1 MKILREIVKR
11 SYSED
16 HQDRIFITIAL
27 VALGVVVLCIVL
39 FLIAHYRTMPSF
51 TANDSI
57 KEVNGLSAQQCD
69 TSGFYCDSVSAT
81 GVTYPDEQHVDDE
94 KPRVLAVD
102 NYHDIEEMV
111 LKIAKE
117 DIYVG
122 LWRVDEM
129 SNDKWYIIYRVG
141 RNQYLRIINVKKG
154 IYGKMTRLVC
164 EYNGWYHV
172 ASDKR
177 KRYEMYKGTLRYYYC
192 NELKASY
199 PTSVMVHIPQP
210 EFTSEEFYEYQEMI
224 EVENCRDE
232 YDEFESYDSYEDY
245 LEDGGFE

>member
-1 MKILREIVKR
+1 M
-11 SYSED
+11 
-16 HQDRIFITIAL
+16 
-27 VALGVVVLCIVL
+27 
-39 FLIAHYRTMPSF
+39 
-51 TANDSI
+51 
-57 KEVNGLSAQQCD
+57 
-69 TSGFYCDSVSAT
+69 
-81 GVTYPDEQHVDDE
+81 
-94 KPRVLAVD
+94 
-102 NYHDIEEMV
+102 
-111 LKIAKE
+111 
-117 DIYVG
+117 
-122 LWRVDEM
+122 
-129 SNDKWYIIYRVG
+129 
-141 RNQYLRIINVKKG
+141 KKG
-154 IYGKMTRLVC
+154 TYGKMTRLVC

-245 LEDGGFE
+245 LEDCGFE